1 VTRHKLNLLF
11 AFSSLPFVLQ
21 PDAGQCAAPAPRA
34 AAVAVAAT
42 LATPATP
49 APEQRMDHISIV
61 ALGSGPPVI
70 LIPGLA
76 CPRAVWDGVA
86 SDLAKTHRVI
96 LVQVNGFGGD
106 DPGANLKPGI
116 LAGIVADLHA
126 YQAKNALTGAAV
138 VGHSMGGLVGMM
150 LAKAHPG
157 DVGKLM
163 IVDSLPYFAVL
174 MAPPGIDPT
183 PAMVAPQAA
192 VMRDRVAANYGKPLS
207 DEAATAQTAG
217 LALKPESI
225 ARMVGWARAADA
237 RVTGQAMYEDLTTD
251 LRPDLAAL
259 TLPITLVYP
268 WNAVRPTKPMAD
280 AYYRRQYAAAP
291 HVDYVDIGDSAH
303 MVMLDQPAAFQA
315 ALVGFVGK

>member
-1 VTRHKLNLLF
+1 MTSHKLNLLF
-11 AFSSLPFVLQ
+11 AFASLPFVLQ
-21 PDAGQCAAPAPRA
+21 PGAGHCAAPAPRA
-34 AAVAVAAT
+34 AAVADAAT
-42 LATPATP
+42 A

-61 ALGSGPPVI
+61 ALGSGSPVV

-76 CPRAVWDGVA
+76 SPRAVWDGVA
-86 SDLAKTHRVI
+86 GELARTHRVI

-106 DPGANLKPGI
+106 EPGTNLKAGV
-116 LAGIVADLHA
+116 LDGIVADLHA
-126 YQAKNALTGAAV
+126 YQAKNGLAGAAV

-150 LAKAHPG
+150 LAKAHPA

-174 MAPPGIDPT
+174 MAPPGVDPT

-192 VMRDRVAANYGKPLS
+192 VMRDRVAGNYGKPLS
-207 DEAATAQTAG
+207 DEAAAAQTRG

-225 ARMVGWARAADA
+225 VKMVAWARAADA

-251 LRPDLAAL
+251 LRPDLARL

-268 WNAVRPTKPMAD
+268 WNAAMPTKPMAD
-280 AYYRRQYAAAP
+280 AFYRRQYAAAP
-291 HVDYVDIGDSAH
+291 HVSYVDIGDSGH
-303 MVMLDQPAAFQA
+303 FVMLDQPAAFQA
-315 ALVGFVGK
+315 ALTAFVAGK

>member
-1 VTRHKLNLLF
+1 MTSHRLNLLF
-11 AFSSLPFVLQ
+11 ALASLPFVLQ
-21 PDAGQCAAPAPRA
+21 PGTGRCDTPAPRPA
-34 AAVAVAAT
+34 AATA
-42 LATPATP
+42 
-49 APEQRMDHISIV
+49 APEERMDHISVSVIGH
-61 ALGSGPPVI
+61 GSPVI

-76 CPRAVWDGVA
+76 SPRAVWDGVA

-106 DPGANLKPGI
+106 DPGANLKPGV
-116 LAGIVADLHA
+116 LDGIVADIHA

-150 LAKAHPG
+150 LARAHPG

-192 VMRDRVAANYGKPLS
+192 MMRDRVTASYGKPLS
-207 DEAATAQTAG
+207 DEAATAQTRG

-225 ARMVGWARAADA
+225 ARMVGWARTADA

-268 WNAVRPTKPMAD
+268 WNATMPTKTMAD
-280 AYYRRQYAAAP
+280 AFYRRQYAAAP
-291 HVDYVDIGDSAH
+291 NISYVDIGDSAH
-303 MVMLDQPAAFQA
+303 FIMLDQPTAFAAALAAFVA
-315 ALVGFVGK
+315 GK